1 VKIANIVGARPQFI
15 KYFPVAVAIKN
26 YENTSGK
33 GIKDILIHT
42 GQHYDYTMSK
52 IFFDE
57 LGIREPDYHLGIGSG
72 SHGEQTGLALQRVEN
87 VLLKERPDIVL
98 VYGDTNSTLS
108 GALAASKLH
117 IPIAHVEAGLRS
129 YNKYMPEEINRVL
142 TDHVS
147 SVLLCPTEV
156 AVKNL
161 QKEGFTNIISDGR
174 LYKVSNQRHNIVLN
188 NASDPSVINIGD
200 VMYDV
205 VQYAIGIAMT
215 RSKIMEQLQINS
227 NDYCL
232 LTLHRAENID
242 NQESLEGIIDFVNDV
257 SANKRVIFPV
267 HPRAKKVFGSS
278 HKKFSKN
285 VTIIDPVGYFDMLI
299 LLKNSELAFTDSG
312 GLQKEAY
319 WLKVP
324 CITLRKETEWV
335 ETIQS
340 GWNILFKDYNG
351 QHSISDNDDKYYGDG
366 KAAERIISIMCQ
378 V

>member
-1 VKIANIVGARPQFI
+1 MVRPQAT
-15 KYFPVAVAIKN
+15 VAVKN
-26 YENTSGK
+26 HENTSGK

-57 LGIREPDYHLGIGSG
+57 LGIKEPDYHLGIGSG

-87 VLLKERPDIVL
+87 VLLKEKPDMVI

-117 IPIAHVEAGLRS
+117 IPLAHVEAGLRS

-142 TDHVS
+142 TDHMS

-161 QKEGFTNIISDGR
+161 QKEDFTNIINDGS

-215 RSKIMEQLQINS
+215 RSKIMEQLQINP

-242 NQESLEGIIDFVNDV
+242 NRESLEGIIAFVNNA
-257 SANKRVIFPV
+257 SAGKTVIFPM
-267 HPRAKKVFGSS
+267 HPRAKEAFGSS

-299 LLKNSELAFTDSG
+299 LLKNCELAFTDSG

-319 WLKVP
+319 WLKAP
-324 CITLRKETEWV
+324 CITLRNETEWV

-340 GWNILFKDYNG
+340 GWNILYKEYNG
-351 QHSISDNDDKYYGDG
+351 QHSISNNNDKYYGDG
-366 KAAERIISIMCQ
+366 KAAERIINVICKE
-378 V
+378 